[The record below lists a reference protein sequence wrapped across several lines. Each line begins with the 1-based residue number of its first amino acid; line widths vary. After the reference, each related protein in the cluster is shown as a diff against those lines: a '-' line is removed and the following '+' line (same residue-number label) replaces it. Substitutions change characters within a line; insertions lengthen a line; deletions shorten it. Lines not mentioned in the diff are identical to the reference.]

1 MGGKRTE
8 IIDDVRKFVKRH
20 KDVVKA
26 VLFGSAAR
34 GEMKENSDIDLILVS
49 ERFEGKSAL
58 KRPVQFYLDWDL
70 GYPVDFLCYTSEEF
84 DTLRKKATI
93 VREALKEGIEIS
105 A

>member
-8 IIDDVRKFVKRH
+8 IIDEVTEFVKRH

-58 KRPVQFYLDWDL
+58 KRPVQFYLDWDR
-70 GYPVDFLCYTSEEF
+70 GYPVDFLCYTPAEF

-93 VREALKEGIEIS
+93 VREALKEGIEIG